1 MTLPD
6 GGPVFVFFPLIPG
19 SRLMP
24 RDTEELQAKLDLAN
38 ARVTALQAEL
48 DRVREAERERFR
60 MLLREIESDVR
71 DVLGDAQKVID

>member
-1 MTLPD
+1 
-6 GGPVFVFFPLIPG
+6 
-19 SRLMP
+19 MP